1 MHDSTVAGVALA
13 SRGVFFAHP
22 SSKRSLKRLRR
33 MAALLCAW
41 PLFQAFA
48 CSSSPIREFGA
59 VGGASTGAPSAGA
72 ASAGARVAGS
82 AVTGASGAASEAGEG
97 AASEAG
103 EGGSSELSGAAGE
116 MVSAGSTGAGG
127 ACTPVA
133 WFPDGDG
140 DGFGRSSAQVS
151 TCPAP
156 TSGKWVAKGGD
167 CNDDDPSV
175 FPQQSDY
182 KSSGYAVSGGV
193 SFDYDCSGQEQPDPA
208 QQGAPACGSLLVVN
222 CAGSGFANTNR
233 TGAGVN
239 PLCGSKTFVTC
250 SAKDALLCEG
260 LSMQV
265 AEGVRCR

>member
-1 MHDSTVAGVALA
+1 VASASGVAG
-13 SRGVFFAHP
+13 
-22 SSKRSLKRLRR
+22 
-33 MAALLCAW
+33 
-41 PLFQAFA
+41 
-48 CSSSPIREFGA
+48 E
-59 VGGASTGAPSAGA
+59 
-72 ASAGARVAGS
+72 AGS
-82 AVTGASGAASEAGEG
+82 AVG
-97 AASEAG
+97 EAG

-250 SAKDALLCEG
+250 AVKDALLCEG